1 LLTLFS
7 TSEKIKVPKNICL
20 IINNNTLKL
29 SGFMVEF
36 CIRLGTFF
44 SAKISK
50 EGFLILFFSE
60 NVGVSAKVLKRFSR
74 FFRLFKPRLRTL
86 KKKIEEVFSG
96 VSVGF
101 SKQLNLLGVGYKCAF
116 FSPFTIVLKLGFSH
130 DIVIYSF
137 TTTAT
142 FCPLENLIIIRSFS
156 RIILSSLV
164 IRLQRAKS
172 LDFYKV
178 KGVLFREQLIL
189 KKKFKKK

>member
-1 LLTLFS
+1 M
-7 TSEKIKVPKNICL
+7 
-20 IINNNTLKL
+20 INKKTLKL
-29 SGFMVEF
+29 SGFKVEF

-50 EGFLILFFSE
+50 EGFLILFFSV
-60 NVGVSAKVLKRFSR
+60 NFRVSTRVLTRFSR

-86 KKKIEEVFSG
+86 KKKIEEAFSG

-137 TTTAT
+137 TTTVT
-142 FCPLENLIIIRSFS
+142 FCPLENLIILRGFS
-156 RIILSSLV
+156 KIILSSLV
-164 IRLQRAKS
+164 IRLQKAKL

-178 KGVLFREQLIL
+178 KGVLLREQLVL